1 MIMNLKHTL
10 IAGFLMS
17 GFSLCAATLEVSP
30 GTLSDLLTEAICQ
43 DESLTLSGSMDVRDF
58 NAIQQ
63 KMTNLKSIDLKD
75 VKIEFYRPAANVR
88 IDTGKAEFDA
98 DVLPEGAFL
107 GMKLTSI
114 VLPET
119 LTTIGTGAL
128 AANSFTTLTVP
139 AGVTTIEVGAFYDNA
154 NLETISLPS
163 SLTSLGDYALSRCP
177 QLKQLNL
184 SGTAIKQIP
193 ARIASED
200 TSLESVTLPASA
212 TSIGQG
218 AFAGCT
224 ALKSVSIPAAVTS
237 IGTHA
242 FTGSGLQTVSIPKS
256 VTSVGDYAFALCESL
271 TTATLSNPEATLG
284 NGLFFYC
291 PEFITFTAKDIEKY
305 PDYLFTGDTAYAVP
319 DGMHGVST
327 VGNYALKDTGAVQ
340 MVVSSSL
347 VFLGDG
353 AMEGMTALTEI
364 DAGSLDT
371 SVPMLGEDV
380 FAGIDQKSVTLSVA
394 ENTGDVWNAADQWKE
409 FNVSPFSGLDENLMP
424 ADNSVKAWF
433 VKTNLNIEAASTIEH
448 VAVYNTSGQIVLS
461 ASPRDLK
468 TSLDASQLAERI
480 YIVRVELSNGATS
493 TFKLTR

>member
-1 MIMNLKHTL
+1 
-10 IAGFLMS
+10 MS
-17 GFSLCAATLEVSP
+17 GLSVCAATLDVSP
-30 GTLSDLLTEAICQ
+30 GTLAGLLTEAICQ

-63 KMTNLKSIDLKD
+63 KMTDLKSIDLKD

-88 IDTGKAEFDA
+88 INTGRAEFEADA
-98 DVLPEGAFL
+98 LPEGAFL
-107 GMKLTSI
+107 GMKLASI

-119 LTTIGTGAL
+119 IKTICTGAL
-128 AANSFTTLTVP
+128 AGNSFTSLEIP
-139 AGVTTIEVGAFYDNA
+139 KGVTTIETGAFYDNA

-163 SLTSLGDYALSRCP
+163 SLISLGDYALSRCP

-184 SGTAIKQIP
+184 SETAIKQIP
-193 ARIASED
+193 ARIVSED

-327 VGNYALKDTGAVQ
+327 VGNYALKDTGAMQ

-353 AMEGMTALTEI
+353 AMEGMTSLTEI
-364 DAGSLDT
+364 EAGSLDT
-371 SVPMLGEDV
+371 SVPMLGKDV
-380 FAGIDQKSVTLSVA
+380 FAGIDQKSVKLSVA
-394 ENTGDVWNAADQWKE
+394 ENTGDVWNAAEQWKE

-424 ADNSVKAWF
+424 ADNSIKAWF
-433 VKTNLNIEAASTIEH
+433 VKTNLNIEAVSTIEH
-448 VAVYNTSGQIVLS
+448 VAVYNTAGQIVLS

-493 TFKLTR
+493 TFKLTK